1 MKFLGLFLLNS
12 FFAEVQLKLK
22 LLLAVEHVMLN
33 TKTRKV
39 IVCAYVEEGVLMFD
53 DILKYKKWPLWK
65 RILYLIL
72 MALPLPIK

>member
-1 MKFLGLFLLNS
+1 
-12 FFAEVQLKLK
+12 
-22 LLLAVEHVMLN
+22 
-33 TKTRKV
+33 
-39 IVCAYVEEGVLMFD
+39 MFD